1 MRGSSSNVFFLAPP
15 CGERIGGEGFAKKS
29 QFQMKVAVYVA
40 VLLTVSTVF
49 AEDFTLN
56 GGTKYKN
63 VQIRRVEPDGLVITT
78 TYGIIKLFFTDLPK
92 EVQEKYHYDPKKAAA
107 FRFRLDA
114 ARDAVA
120 DEVSAAAKRERQ
132 AREAKRKAPK
142 KPVVSSSSPVEL
154 GRDIRSLSLD
164 AHEIGTADGY
174 QSYWEADWGSYDRDY
189 SRGKR
194 ILVTI
199 RDFSRKVP
207 KCQIDVYF
215 IAHPLFQPYQHF
227 IYDHRRLTP
236 QLRGRLEVSG
246 PIAARDLHARIV
258 SLAALGQQYGS
269 GADMDGWIVVGKV
282 GDRVFGV
289 RASSQTLLAV
299 AQNDSGQDETLAEL
313 IDQYNAVQP

>member
-1 MRGSSSNVFFLAPP
+1 MRAVTFITVF
-15 CGERIGGEGFAKKS
+15 
-29 QFQMKVAVYVA
+29 
-40 VLLTVSTVF
+40 LTVSTVF
-49 AEDFTLN
+49 AEDFTLS

-63 VQIRRVEPDGLVITT
+63 VEVRRVEPDGLVITT

-92 EVQEKYHYDPKKAAA
+92 EVQEKYHYDPRKAAA

-120 DEVSAAAKRERQ
+120 DEVSAATKRERR
-132 AREAKRKAPK
+132 ARQTRQKTPQ
-142 KPVVSSSSPVEL
+142 KPVVSSSPRVEQ
-154 GRDIRSLSLD
+154 GRDIHSLSLD

-174 QSYWEADWGSYDRDY
+174 QSHWETDWGSYDRDY

-199 RDFSRKVP
+199 RDFSRKIP

-215 IAHPLFQPYQHF
+215 IARPLFQPYQHF

-236 QLRGRLEVSG
+236 QLRGRLEISG
-246 PIAARDLHARIV
+246 PVAARDLHARMV
-258 SLAALGQQYGS
+258 NLVALGQQYGQ
-269 GADMDGWIVVGKV
+269 GADMDGWIVIGKA
-282 GDRVFGV
+282 GDRVFGL

-299 AQNDSGQDETLAEL
+299 AQNDSGQNETLVDL
-313 IDQYNAVQP
+313 IEQYNAVQQWH